1 MNNLIFPRYLHKMYV
16 LIYYAK
22 IIRNLRPD
30 FGLLG
35 LKNQL
40 DNK

>member
-1 MNNLIFPRYLHKMYV
+1 MNNLIFPRYLPKMYV
-16 LIYYAK
+16 FLYYAK